1 MCDRLRLTSQNFYTE
16 LKRLPKSYIKRPP
29 LGESV
34 TIESTGLTVQ
44 AEQIDLAVYV
54 ISGP

>member
-1 MCDRLRLTSQNFYTE
+1 MCDRLRPTSQNFYTE

-34 TIESTGLTVQ
+34 TIGSTGLTVQ
-44 AEQIDLAVYV
+44 AKQIDLAAYV
-54 ISGP
+54 ISSP